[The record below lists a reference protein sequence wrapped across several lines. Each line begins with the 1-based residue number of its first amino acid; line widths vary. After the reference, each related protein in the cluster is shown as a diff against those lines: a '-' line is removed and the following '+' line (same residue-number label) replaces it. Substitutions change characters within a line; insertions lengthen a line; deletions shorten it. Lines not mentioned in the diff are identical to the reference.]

1 MRLRRLAL
9 VGAIVL
15 AGIWLGLCA
24 FAGITAS
31 EWALHPARRPLSEQ
45 DSALALRL
53 SQQTGAQLQ
62 MVSIRSN
69 DGTTL
74 NGWLFKPVQWN
85 GDAII
90 LLHGQSDNRA
100 GVLGPADMLLRHG
113 YAALL
118 PDARAHGASGGAIA
132 TYGVLERDDIRNWFN
147 WLKQTQNPHCIDG
160 LGDSMGAAQLLQSLA
175 VEPEF
180 CAVVAESPFA
190 SFREAAYDRMG
201 QQLGTGA
208 WAGRTLLWPAV
219 ETGLLYVRTKYGVDL
234 RQASPREAVEHSHVP
249 VLLIH
254 GLKDDNLPPRHSEMI
269 LRASHGNVSLWEPA
283 NANHVGASSANP
295 QEYEQ
300 RVLDWLKIHGTPE
313 GKYK

>member
-1 MRLRRLAL
+1 
-9 VGAIVL
+9 
-15 AGIWLGLCA
+15 
-24 FAGITAS
+24 
-31 EWALHPARRPLSEQ
+31 
-45 DSALALRL
+45 
-53 SQQTGAQLQ
+53 
-62 MVSIRSN
+62 
-69 DGTTL
+69 
-74 NGWLFKPVQWN
+74 
-85 GDAII
+85 
-90 LLHGQSDNRA
+90 
-100 GVLGPADMLLRHG
+100 
-113 YAALL
+113 
-118 PDARAHGASGGAIA
+118 
-132 TYGVLERDDIRNWFN
+132 
-147 WLKQTQNPHCIDG
+147 
-160 LGDSMGAAQLLQSLA
+160 MGAAQLLQSLA

-201 QQLGTGA
+201 QQLGTSA